1 MPTRPPKPDA
11 DLNVRQVAFA
21 VLYAQTGNGTRSAI
35 SAGYAEKAAA
45 AQACHLLKNP
55 KIQALIEQEKAA
67 RWKRLAMP
75 GDEVLARSAI
85 LARSNI
91 KVVVD
96 EAGRI
101 KKPNE
106 LEDLDAYQVASIKAR
121 LQFAEDG
128 APPEEIVEIKMRD
141 PTPHLRLLAQH
152 HGIIGADTQVNIGT
166 ELADRLA
173 KARKR
178 NRQEREAA

>member
-1 MPTRPPKPDA
+1 MPIRPPKPDA

-35 SAGYAEKAAA
+35 AAGYAEKAAA
-45 AQACHLLKNP
+45 AQACHLLKHP
-55 KIQALIEQEKAA
+55 KIQALIEQEKAN
-67 RWKRLAMP
+67 RWKRLQMP
-75 GDEVLARSAI
+75 GDEVLARSAV

-96 EAGRI
+96 ENGRI
-101 KKPNE
+101 KRPNE
-106 LEDLDAYQVASIKAR
+106 LEELDAYQVASIKAR

-152 HGIIGADTQVNIGT
+152 HGIIGSEVEVNIGA
-166 ELADRLA
+166 EFADRLA

-178 NRQEREAA
+178 NRQQEAA